1 MSNNST
7 FTATGIVVENLPNT
21 MFRVKVTASS
31 MPDMVDKVI
40 LCTLSGKM
48 RINWVRL
55 LPGDKVQ
62 VDIPQMDQTK
72 GRITFKLKN

>member
-1 MSNNST
+1 
-7 FTATGIVVENLPNT
+7 

-31 MPDMVDKVI
+31 MPEMVDKTL

-62 VDIPQMDQTK
+62 MDVPQTDQTK